1 MEKDALIE
9 IILHDLNEVET
20 LVKSFKGKPTV
31 SKAFYRLT
39 RNKLNSVLEEID
51 MLEEIT
57 GSSSETTKS
66 SPKYTEKK
74 EQDYFDIEK
83 DTVTATTNNATN
95 KEEISA
101 AASKEKNAEKINTSE
116 KSVPQPSSPIEQKT
130 KEPVSDNA
138 AEEQLQKN
146 TTSAEEGQTQ
156 DKDHNEKPV
165 YKSEKSSP
173 ETQQQRNDNVIHPS
187 KEQKKDNKVLGEKL
201 VTNKASFNE
210 HIAKKQPENKKKRS
224 LTSPPIS
231 DIKKALGIN
240 DRFFFQRELFG
251 RNADLMNQTLDQINQ
266 MNGIDDARNFLL
278 ANFNWD
284 SENEAVI
291 RFMELVER
299 RFL

>member
-156 DKDHNEKPV
+156 DKDHNEKAV
-165 YKSEKSSP
+165 YKPEKSSS

-251 RNADLMNQTLDQINQ
+251 GNADLMNQTLDQINQ

>member
-20 LVKSFKGKPTV
+20 LVKSFKGETSV

-39 RNKLNSVLEEID
+39 RNKLNSVFEEIE
-51 MLEEIT
+51 MLEEIA
-57 GSSSETTKS
+57 GSSSETTKT

-74 EQDYFDIEK
+74 EQDYFDVEEN
-83 DTVTATTNNATN
+83 TTNAKTNNTAN
-95 KEEISA
+95 KEETSA
-101 AASKEKNAEKINTSE
+101 APSENKNAEKLNTSE
-116 KSVPQPSSPIEQKT
+116 KSVPQPSSPEEQKA
-130 KEPVSDNA
+130 KEPVSDHVT
-138 AEEQLQKN
+138 EEQLQKN
-146 TTSAEEGQTQ
+146 TAPAEKRQTQ
-156 DKDHNEKPV
+156 DKEHNEKAL
-165 YKSEKSSP
+165 YKSEKSRP
-173 ETQQQRNDNVIHPS
+173 ETQQQRNDNVIHPG
-187 KEQKKDNKVLGEKL
+187 KEQRKDNKVLGEKL

-210 HIAKKQPENKKKRS
+210 HIARKQPENKKKRS

-231 DIKKALGIN
+231 DIRKALGIN

-251 RNADLMNQTLDQINQ
+251 GNGDLMNQTLDQLNQ

-278 ANFNWD
+278 ANFSWD